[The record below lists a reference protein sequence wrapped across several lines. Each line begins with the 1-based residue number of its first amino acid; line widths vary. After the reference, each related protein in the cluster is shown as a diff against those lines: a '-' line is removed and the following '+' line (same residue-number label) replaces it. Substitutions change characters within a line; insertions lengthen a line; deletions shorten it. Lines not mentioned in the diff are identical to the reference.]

1 MLVYEVKDGIV
12 VQPNCVYVIPPNH
25 DMVLEYGTLM
35 LMKPTEPRGHR
46 LPIDLFFRSLAL
58 SKQELAI
65 GIVLS
70 GIGSDGTLG
79 VRAIKAEGGMV
90 MVQNPESSEYDGMP
104 RSAIAI
110 GLADYVLKPAEMP
123 AQSLPMSPKPLEK
136 NLTWSPRAE
145 GVKKKIFK
153 LLRVQTGHDFS
164 HYKENTIN
172 RRIERRIA
180 IRNMKSVDEYVLY
193 I

>member
-1 MLVYEVKDGIV
+1 MLVYEVKDGMV

-104 RSAIAI
+104 RSAIAT

-123 AQSLPMSPKPLEK
+123 AQLIAYVTQTFGKKPHVVPQGRRREK
-136 NLTWSPRAE
+136 
-145 GVKKKIFK
+145 KDI
-153 LLRVQTGHDFS
+153 QTAARP
-164 HYKENTIN
+164 N
-172 RRIERRIA
+172 RSRFFP
-180 IRNMKSVDEYVLY
+180 L
-193 I
+193 